1 MANDEFDSAP
11 SESESSE
18 FQTQFIPKENDEEE
32 LWDVIE
38 ILEEKGRKYKV
49 RWAGVDPKT
58 KKPWDPTWVYKHDCT
73 DKLIREW
80 KKKQKAKK
88 EEAKERR
95 KSRAR
100 ASAASSKKP
109 KRSTSTSTA
118 TTTRQTRRLTK
129 DSAPSTSTRATSHL
143 ETPQA
148 SSSRVTLQ
156 ESKPPKRRRNV
167 RASPT
172 EDIAEHVAGPSRPRK
187 KRKVEVEVVV
197 PSPSSSETDEE
208 ELLNPQFLKK
218 LTVTQSRS
226 GSNAL
231 SLSPTS
237 RLFLAQEEEENTQE
251 AEGIVPSPPHRATT
265 PSPPQAAKRRHSN
278 SSDLSGNLIKEALQ
292 AGPSNAGRKIALQGR
307 PSANDTFSREGIVPE
322 TQASAAPAS
331 LQSRQPASSQEEAD
345 ELVDRTVPST
355 PPRAQPTRHPSVSGR
370 PSSVKGKMK
379 PNRSKELRPIPVV
392 TPSVFRPHLPSM
404 DIDEIEEF
412 SSPERDTRKEAR
424 LNILTQESIELA
436 QFTQDQVDSFV
447 DWDGGAQPEEYMPPE
462 VDPFIDDDE
471 QPEPS
476 LGPQLA
482 SPHGNDRRQAMAS
495 VLDKPSPPKQ
505 RAPADADIS
514 PEIPLMHELPS
525 TSTSARAEIDSQSQ
539 QDILNSQIEELHTA
553 LEEKE
558 QQLTQLE
565 LQIQEL
571 QTQLATVEGEKAQE
585 AAKLE
590 AELQVLREGSDEKSE
605 QISQLESQLVELQLQ
620 FTHVSSEHDQE
631 RERHQTE
638 VQELRE
644 SLEERNEQV
653 AQLESALVELQD
665 EIATVAE
672 ENEKLTEAQQQYADE
687 HAEQLDAA
695 HQRAASLQSEL
706 ADVKAQL
713 SKAEEES
720 AALSARLES
729 TIQDWERRY
738 KDLESDRDLFKNL
751 YSEASTH
758 ASRLAAENATLEER
772 ARVAE
777 GQTKDGLALVRG
789 TFEAQVRKL
798 REEAEKWRAQC
809 ELLMAKDRATDDE
822 VRRRAAL
829 EQELRAE
836 NEERLRVE
844 NELRLQVGNEQRL
857 REESEER
864 LRAEY
869 ARRLHAETDDW
880 RRQVQKMEGL
890 FAQMED
896 ERLRDETSNGHQDQ
910 DADGDVDMQS
920 TPPPAKVN
928 GVVPKTTWPGIASPS
943 ESPHMSDEYERIL
956 YVCQHVHGAEMCNS
970 TFASPQAV
978 IEHAWKTH
986 YAGL

>member
-1 MANDEFDSAP
+1 MADDEFDSAP
-11 SESESSE
+11 SESESTDY
-18 FQTQFIPKENDEEE
+18 QTQFIPKENDDEE

-49 RWAGVDPKT
+49 RWAGIDPKT
-58 KKPWDPTWVYKHDCT
+58 KKPWDPTWVYKYDCT

-80 KKKQKAKK
+80 KKKKKAKK
-88 EEAKERR
+88 KEAEERR
-95 KSRAR
+95 KSKAR
-100 ASAASSKKP
+100 ASTASSKKA
-109 KRSTSTSTA
+109 KRSTSTSTT

-129 DSAPSTSTRATSHL
+129 DSAQSTTTSTRPTSHI

-156 ESKPPKRRRNV
+156 DSKPPKRSRNV
-167 RASPT
+167 RESPI
-172 EDIAEHVAGPSRPRK
+172 EDAVEPAAGPSRPRK

-197 PSPSSSETDEE
+197 PSSSSSETDEE
-208 ELLNPQFLKK
+208 ELLNPHFLKK
-218 LTVTQSRS
+218 LKSTQSRS

-237 RLFLAQEEEENTQE
+237 RLFLVQEEEENTQE
-251 AEGIVPSPPHRATT
+251 AEGLFPSSPPRPAT
-265 PSPPQAAKRRHSN
+265 PSPPQANRRRPSK
-278 SSDLSGNLIKEALQ
+278 SSLSSAQQIPQ
-292 AGPSNAGRKIALQGR
+292 AGPSKVGRKLVLQGR

-331 LQSRQPASSQEEAD
+331 LQPRQSASPQDA
-345 ELVDRTVPST
+345 ELIMDSTVPST
-355 PPRAQPTRHPSVSGR
+355 PPRSGQPSVSGR
-370 PSSVKGKMK
+370 PSSVKGKMR
-379 PNRSKELRPIPVV
+379 PNRSKQLRPIPVV

-412 SSPERDTRKEAR
+412 SSPERDRRKEAR
-424 LNILTQESIELA
+424 LDILTQESIELA

-447 DWDGGAQPEEYMPPE
+447 DWDGGTPLEEDMPAE
-462 VDPFIDDDE
+462 VDPFVEDDE

-476 LGPQLA
+476 LGPQLD
-482 SPHGNDRRQAMAS
+482 SPHANNDRRQAMKS
-495 VLDKPSPPKQ
+495 ILDKPAAARQQPP
-505 RAPADADIS
+505 AEAGIS
-514 PEIPLMHELPS
+514 PEIPLMPDLPS
-525 TSTSARAEIDSQSQ
+525 TSTSARADVDSQSQ
-539 QDILNSQIEELHTA
+539 EVLSSQIEELHAA

-558 QQLTQLE
+558 QQVTQLE

-571 QTQLATVEGEKAQE
+571 QTQLSTVENEKAVE
-585 AAKLE
+585 AAKFE
-590 AELQVLREGSDEKSE
+590 AELQALREGSDEKSE

-620 FTHVSSEHDQE
+620 FTHVASEQDQQ
-631 RERHQTE
+631 REQHQAE
-638 VQELRE
+638 VQGLQE

-653 AQLESALVELQD
+653 AQLESALVELQT
-665 EIATVAE
+665 EIAAITE
-672 ENEKLTEAQQQYADE
+672 ENEKLTEAQQHSADE
-687 HAEQLDAA
+687 HAEQLAAA
-695 HQRAASLQSEL
+695 HQRAASLESEL
-706 ADVKAQL
+706 ADIRAQL

-720 AALSARLES
+720 VALSARLES
-729 TIQDWERRY
+729 STQDWERRY
-738 KDLESDRDLFKNL
+738 KDLESDRDLYKNL

-777 GQTKDGLALVRG
+777 GQTKDGLALIRG
-789 TFEAQVRKL
+789 TFEAQMHKL

-809 ELLMAKDRATDDE
+809 ELLMAKDKATDDD

-829 EQELRAE
+829 ERELRAE
-836 NEERLRVE
+836 NEERV
-844 NELRLQVGNEQRL
+844 
-857 REESEER
+857 REENEER

-896 ERLRDETSNGHQDQ
+896 RRVHAETSNGHEDE
-910 DADGDVDMQS
+910 DADGDVDMDS
-920 TPPPAKVN
+920 TPPHAQAN
-928 GVVPKTTWPGIASPS
+928 GSMPNTTWPGIASPS
-943 ESPHMSDEYERIL
+943 SSPNGVDESERIL
-956 YVCQHVHGAEMCNS
+956 YVCQHVHGTEMCNS

-978 IEHAWKTH
+978 MEHAWKTH
-986 YAGL
+986 YAGLEPHAA